1 MILVKGCDVLYKEII
16 SFIKSLVIATI
27 AAVLIITFVFQ
38 VVNVDKTSM
47 YPTLKPNDRL
57 ILEKV
62 TYYFS
67 KPSRGDIVV
76 FKYPKDNREKFIKRV
91 IGIPGDKIKIENGIL
106 YINGEK
112 QEESYIKEAMIGD
125 FSETT
130 VPEGTIFA
138 LGDNRNNSMDS
149 RDESVGFIPYKLI
162 IGKAVF
168 RIYPLD
174 SIGRL
179 N

>member
-1 MILVKGCDVLYKEII
+1 MYKEII

-112 QEESYIKEAMIGD
+112 QEESYIKEPMIGD

-138 LGDNRNNSMDS
+138 MGDNRNNSMDS

>member
-1 MILVKGCDVLYKEII
+1 MYKEIV

-38 VVNVDKTSM
+38 VVTVDKTSM
-47 YPTLKPNDRL
+47 YPTLKPNNRL

-67 KPSRGDIVV
+67 KPKRGDIIV
-76 FKYPKDNREKFIKRV
+76 FKYPKDTREKFIKRV
-91 IGIPGDKIKIENGIL
+91 IGVPGDKIKIEDGTL
-106 YINGEK
+106 YINGVK
-112 QEESYIKEAMIGD
+112 QNESYIKEEMTGD
-125 FSETT
+125 FPETT
-130 VPEGTIFA
+130 VPADSIFA
-138 LGDNRNNSMDS
+138 MGDNRNNSMDS

-168 RIYPLD
+168 RIYPLS

-179 N
+179 K

>member
-1 MILVKGCDVLYKEII
+1 MYKEII
-16 SFIKSLVIATI
+16 DFIKSLVIATI
-27 AAVLIITFVFQ
+27 AAILIITFVFQ
-38 VVNVDKTSM
+38 TVSVDKTSM

-67 KPSRGDIVV
+67 KPKRGDIIV
-76 FKYPKDNREKFIKRV
+76 FKYPKDTREKFIKRV

-112 QEESYIKEAMIGD
+112 QDEKYIKEEMTGD
-125 FSETT
+125 FAETT
-130 VPEGTIFA
+130 VPEDSIFA
-138 LGDNRNNSMDS
+138 MGDNRNNSMDS
-149 RDESVGFIPYKLI
+149 RDDNVGFIPYKLI

-168 RIYPLD
+168 RLYPFN
-174 SIGRL
+174 SIGRIE
-179 N
+179 

>member
-1 MILVKGCDVLYKEII
+1 LYKEII
-16 SFIKSLVIATI
+16 SFIKSLVIAAI

-67 KPSRGDIVV
+67 KPSRGDIIV

-91 IGIPGDKIKIENGIL
+91 IGIPGDKIKIEDGIL

-112 QEESYIKEAMIGD
+112 QEETYIKEKMTSD
-125 FSETT
+125 FPETT
-130 VPEGTIFA
+130 VPAGTIFA
-138 LGDNRNNSMDS
+138 MGDNRNNSMDS
-149 RDESVGFIPYKLI
+149 RDVSVGNISYKLI
-162 IGKAVF
+162 VGKAIF
-168 RIYPLD
+168 RLYPLN

-179 N
+179 K

>member
-1 MILVKGCDVLYKEII
+1 MYKEII

-67 KPSRGDIVV
+67 KPSRGDIIV
-76 FKYPKDNREKFIKRV
+76 FKYPKDTREKFIKRV
-91 IGIPGDKIKIENGIL
+91 IGIPGDKIKIEDGIL

-112 QEESYIKEAMIGD
+112 QEEAYIKEKMTGD
-125 FSETT
+125 FPETT
-130 VPEGTIFA
+130 VREDTIFVM
-138 LGDNRNNSMDS
+138 GDNRNNSMDS
-149 RDESVGFIPYKLI
+149 RDESVGFISYKLI

-168 RIYPLD
+168 RLYPFYN
-174 SIGRL
+174 IGRL